1 MNMMPPPLDCASK
14 LWGALKRQGHL
25 TNFATVP
32 AGTDLLSLRQ
42 YPVDALF
49 NLRALTASV
58 GTNVD
63 PAGGVEGYQGENNIS
78 IDPNNPLH
86 IVAHS
91 NTFFKD
97 PNPNCQ
103 SPTGGSANTFG
114 TMSLYGSTD
123 GGATW
128 TYNCAPWPPSVTG
141 GVPTAA
147 FWFGSD
153 HALSW
158 DAAGNAYATYM
169 LISQN
174 ASNQSGVAIV
184 VAKSTNNGGSWQ
196 NLGTVVNR
204 ITQTT
209 NLDDKEMMAIDTTSG
224 QAHSFPR
231 RKYVIWDEGNAE
243 RVAHS
248 DDGIARAT
256 LAP

>member
-49 NLRALTASV
+49 NLRALSASV

-97 PNPNCQ
+97 TNPQCQ
-103 SPTGGSANTFG
+103 SPTGGTASTFG
-114 TMSLYGSTD
+114 TMTLFGSTD

-128 TYNCAPWPPSVTG
+128 TYNCAPWPAGATG
-141 GVPTAA
+141 GVSGAVA
-147 FWFGSD
+147 WFGRD
-153 HALSW
+153 PPLAW
-158 DAAGNAYATYM
+158 DSTGRAYACYM
-169 LISQN
+169 LSSQN
-174 ASNQSGVAIV
+174 SSGRNFAAPIC
-184 VAKSTNNGGSWQ
+184 
-196 NLGTVVNR
+196 
-204 ITQTT
+204 
-209 NLDDKEMMAIDTTSG
+209 
-224 QAHSFPR
+224 
-231 RKYVIWDEGNAE
+231 
-243 RVAHS
+243 
-248 DDGIARAT
+248 RA
-256 LAP
+256 P